1 MASRHKTSNQN
12 RKSKTSDTYLK
23 YSGLAFQMAVTIG
36 LMAFLGYKIDIWLN
50 LNFPV
55 FLLIFVFAGLAGS
68 IYQLIRSLQ
77 DN

>member
-1 MASRHKTSNQN
+1 MASRHKPSNHN

-23 YSGLAFQMAVTIG
+23 YSGLALQMAVTIG

-55 FLLIFVFAGLAGS
+55 FLFVFILTGLTGS
-68 IYQLIRSLQ
+68 IYRLIRSLQ